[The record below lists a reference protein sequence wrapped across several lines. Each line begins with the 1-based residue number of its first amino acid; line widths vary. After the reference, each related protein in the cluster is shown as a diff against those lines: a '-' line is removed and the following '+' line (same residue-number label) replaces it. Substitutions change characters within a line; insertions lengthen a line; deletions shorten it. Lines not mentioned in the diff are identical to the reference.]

1 MPSKDGYYAMIYICS
16 NCGFEFKA
24 GVEFSLPAR
33 GQGGKCPYC
42 MVSDG
47 HNGVSNFGFRR
58 YRRDK
63 SLNSCSCL
71 KDAGAASGVEI
82 GVMVENAEI

>member
-1 MPSKDGYYAMIYICS
+1 MPRKDGYYAMIYICS
-16 NCGFEFKA
+16 NCGFEFKVD
-24 GVEFSLPAR
+24 VEFSLPAR

-58 YRRDK
+58 CRSEK
-63 SLNSCSCL
+63 
-71 KDAGAASGVEI
+71 KDAGAASGVEL